1 MIGTIVGAA
10 AGLANTIAGGV
21 QTAKANKER
30 KKLLQDERNRIQGQY
45 DREYYQDYL
54 SRSDIQSLVSKLQE
68 QSKRRSENAAG
79 TAAVM
84 GSTPEAVAAQK
95 QGEAE
100 AMGQSIGQIAGYGD
114 QWKQGVADRY
124 NQQMSNLRG
133 MEYQFNAE
141 RSANLS
147 NMLRNGAMSI
157 AGSVSGLDG
166 VSKHPTPVEDP
177 ENAAR
182 VKLPTEFGE

>member
-30 KKLLQDERNRIQGQY
+30 KKLLQDEHNRIQGQY

-166 VSKHPTPVEDP
+166 VSKHLTPVEDP
-177 ENAAR
+177 ENASR